1 VGTEAK
7 ASNGDAMTSH
17 DTIIRDVQFL
27 ALDRNRYEAGL
38 PAACIRIDD
47 VTGWCDLDQLRND
60 VRIFGPRLGFVMGI
74 GYYLLA
80 MDGLL

>member
-1 VGTEAK
+1 
-7 ASNGDAMTSH
+7 MTGH

-27 ALDRNRYEAGL
+27 ALDRNRFEAGL

-47 VTGWCDLDQLRND
+47 VTGWCDLDQLRCD
-60 VRIFGPRLGFVMGI
+60 VSIFGPRLGFVMGI

-80 MDGLL
+80 NEGAL